1 MKTETGF
8 TRREALAAGVLLPLL
23 LSGLRGAEAEKS
35 EAATVLASPRDQRLK
50 FGVATYSFRQLS
62 LDATIAA
69 LTKLQVTSVSAF
81 RNHLPLLGGSPEAC
95 RSAAEQF
102 RHAGITIA
110 STGVV
115 KFTRDEAA
123 ARQAFECARAAGLS
137 LMACTLAEKPD
148 SRTFGI
154 LEGLVREYQIRLA
167 IHNHGPEDPHYASP
181 YDVWKV
187 VESLEPGIGLCLDVG
202 HATRAGVNVPEAVLH
217 CRSRLYDVHL
227 KDTLSPNGDKKDLGV
242 DLGYGRVDVRGII
255 AALVQIGYT
264 GQVGLEDEVISPD
277 PLPGVAT
284 SYGYMRGVLAGLPA

>member
-62 LDATIAA
+62 LDATIDA
-69 LTKLQVTSVSAF
+69 LRKLQVTSVSAF
-81 RNHLPLLGGSPEAC
+81 RAHLPLLGGTPEAC
-95 RSAAEQF
+95 RIAADQF
-102 RHAGITIA
+102 RRAGIAIA

-115 KFTRDEAA
+115 KFTGDQAA
-123 ARQAFECARAAGLS
+123 ARNAFDCARAAGLS
-137 LMACTLAEKPD
+137 LLACTIAEKPAARIF
-148 SRTFGI
+148 SH
-154 LEGLVREYQIRLA
+154 LESLTREYRIRLA
-167 IHNHGPEDPHYASP
+167 IHNHGPEDPYYASP
-181 YDVWKV
+181 YDVWKDV
-187 VESLEPGIGLCLDVG
+187 QSLDPAIGLCLDVG
-202 HATRAGVNVPEAVLH
+202 HATRAGVDVPEAVVR
-217 CRSRLYDVHL
+217 CRTRLYDVHL

-242 DLGYGRVDVRGII
+242 ELGYGRVDVRGIV

-264 GQVGLEDEVISPD
+264 GQVGLEDEVVSPD
-277 PLPGVAT
+277 PLPGVAS